1 MRRSRRA
8 SYVFGLLGA
17 VALLSVP
24 SAGCKGGAHGDDHHA
39 EGTSTPAPP
48 PTPDTT
54 PIEALRT
61 PAGLV
66 LKIEP
71 AQTPS
76 PAASPAPTPSPTN

>member
-1 MRRSRRA
+1 MKFVRLA
-8 SYVFGLLGA
+8 GLSF
-17 VALLSVP
+17 ALAAL
-24 SAGCKGGAHGDDHHA
+24 AATGCGGKTQGKGHGAHA
-39 EGTSTPAPP
+39 TASPATPP

-71 AQTPS
+71 PTSAT
-76 PAASPAPTPSPTN
+76 PAAAPPVTTPTPK